1 MSFFSSDEEEE
12 DNKTP
17 INKGFDD
24 KAALGNIVFWDFLS

>member
-12 DNKTP
+12 DKSTP

-24 KAALGNIVFWDFLS
+24 KAALGNPPI